1 MRKVIT
7 ALQHQWTLSHHHR
20 QPHRC
25 IPNLP
30 SLHCIRQK
38 IYRHHSS
45 SISFT
50 VVIIDRR
57 RSSFPTTTQ
66 HHRPQCFRPTAHAS
80 TAPPAISRSTTPTRL
95 RHTKSFT
102 AKRTKLSSIGR
113 WATDRRPMLHRMSSF
128 PFRQRSCRPS
138 FCCVNIRAF
147 SARYRTLLDDIF
159 YNMQKHTQKLSLTK
173 CNESAHNKK
182 MKRLEWWY
190 TI

>member
-1 MRKVIT
+1 MRKMIT
-7 ALQHQWTLSHHHR
+7 ALQHQRTLSHHHR

-45 SISFT
+45 SISIT
-50 VVIIDRR
+50 AIIIDRR
-57 RSSFPTTTQ
+57 RSSFPTSQ
-66 HHRPQCFRPTAHAS
+66 HRRLQCFRPTAHAS
-80 TAPPAISRSTTPTRL
+80 TAPPAISRSTTPTRSW
-95 RHTKSFT
+95 HTKSFT
-102 AKRTKLSSIGR
+102 ARRTKLSSIGR
-113 WATDRRPMLHRMSSF
+113 RATDHRPMLRRMLSS
-128 PFRQRSCRPS
+128 PFRLRSCRPS

-182 MKRLEWWY
+182 MKRLE
-190 TI
+190 